1 MLNQSVIGQTE
12 KKLGWILLNIL
23 TLKVIS
29 RSFCDPKW
37 SNFKVIQVSSCI
49 ISKERYGRD
58 KHFGN
63 IYRSIYPSGK

>member
-1 MLNQSVIGQTE
+1 MLNQSVISQTE
-12 KKLGWILLNIL
+12 KLGWTPLNIL

-29 RSFCDPKW
+29 RSFCDPKR
-37 SNFKVIQVSSCI
+37 SNFKVVQISSCN

-63 IYRSIYPSGK
+63 NFRSEYSSDN